1 MPDDLA
7 MSVDLSSVHNKS
19 MVADRLDIY
28 PKNAD
33 KKTFFLEEKKWP
45 AGACFSF
52 WQGAGVFILKGWSE
66 KWN

>member
-33 KKTFFLEEKKWP
+33 KKTFFLEEKK
-45 AGACFSF
+45 
-52 WQGAGVFILKGWSE
+52 
-66 KWN
+66 